1 MIRKL
6 LNRTITYFGRGL
18 LAVAPI
24 GLTIWIIY
32 GIFEWVDGLNPI
44 DIPGIGVLIMVG
56 IIFGVGVLV
65 STIIPQSFATLLE
78 GSIKH
83 LPLVSLMYFS
93 LKDLISAFVG
103 DRKKF
108 NQPVLVLIN
117 RQSELR
123 KLGFITQTDL
133 SHLQLHNMVAV
144 YMPHSYAF
152 SGELFIVPAENVT
165 LLNVPSAD
173 VMKMIVSGGVSA
185 NTPEPLEAPK
195 RVENVI

>member
-1 MIRKL
+1 MFRKL
-6 LNRTITYFGRGL
+6 INRTITYFGRGL
-18 LAVAPI
+18 LAVAPL
-24 GLTIWIIY
+24 GLTFWIIY
-32 GIFEWVDGLNPI
+32 GIFEWVDGFNPI
-44 DIPGIGVLIMVG
+44 DIPGIGVLIMIG
-56 IIFGVGVLV
+56 IILGAGFLV
-65 STIIPQSFATLLE
+65 STVIPQSFATLLE

-108 NQPVLVLIN
+108 NQPVLVLVN
-117 RQSELR
+117 RQSDLR

-133 SHLQLHNMVAV
+133 SHLQIEGMVAV
-144 YMPHSYAF
+144 YLPHSYAF
-152 SGELFIVPAENVT
+152 SGEFFIVPTENVT

-185 NTPEPLEAPK
+185 NSK
-195 RVENVI
+195 

>member
-1 MIRKL
+1 MLVVKLVVRKTTMIRKI
-6 LNRTITYFGRGL
+6 LNRTIAYFGRGL
-18 LAVAPI
+18 LAVAPV
-24 GLTIWIIY
+24 GLTFWIIY
-32 GIFEWVDGLNPI
+32 GIFEWVDSLNPF
-44 DIPGIGVLIMVG
+44 DIPGIGVLLMIG
-56 IIFGVGVLV
+56 IILGTGFLV
-65 STIIPQSFATLLE
+65 STVIPQSFGALVE

-108 NQPVLVLIN
+108 NQPVLVLVN
-117 RQSELR
+117 RQSDLR

-133 SHLQLHNMVAV
+133 SNLQLSGMVAV
-144 YMPHSYAF
+144 YLPHSYAF
-152 SGELFIVPAENVT
+152 SGELFIVPTENVT

-185 NTPEPLEAPK
+185 RN
-195 RVENVI
+195 